1 MHQSK
6 QLERKKLGYVVLLL
20 SQNLRVI
27 TFKNDKLGNTN
38 QKLSLDTLYKNLYKK
53 NVLKAV
59 IMSITT
65 LIKKTLGIIKINFR
79 AKHFEIC

>member
-1 MHQSK
+1 M
-6 QLERKKLGYVVLLL
+6 VLLL

-65 LIKKTLGIIKINFR
+65 LIKKTLGIIKINFHT
-79 AKHFEIC
+79 KHFEIC